1 MKNPHRL
8 SFLTDECSCD
18 VCGKRTGPGA
28 NKHASKEIE
37 VGWVSC
43 GQTSCNSVIESWS
56 DQATMSEEAVR
67 ERLGD
72 PLQVLRSNHALES
85 GWRVFGAAVF
95 SGEDQTW
102 LVKVRLPQKH
112 LSKIVALED
121 LELWNN

>member
-1 MKNPHRL
+1 
-8 SFLTDECSCD
+8 
-18 VCGKRTGPGA
+18 
-28 NKHASKEIE
+28 
-37 VGWVSC
+37 
-43 GQTSCNSVIESWS
+43 
-56 DQATMSEEAVR
+56 MSEEAVR